1 MVQDGPIDGGMVDP
15 FQDIKYAQSSMK
27 LTRPI
32 AIVFCHS
39 DGSSLLLEV
48 AYQGLDRHFQ
58 VEKESMMAHLLAQ

>member
-15 FQDIKYAQSSMK
+15 FQEIKYAQSSIGR
-27 LTRPI
+27 TRPI

-39 DGSSLLLEV
+39 DGSSLL
-48 AYQGLDRHFQ
+48 AGGCQSGLARHFQ